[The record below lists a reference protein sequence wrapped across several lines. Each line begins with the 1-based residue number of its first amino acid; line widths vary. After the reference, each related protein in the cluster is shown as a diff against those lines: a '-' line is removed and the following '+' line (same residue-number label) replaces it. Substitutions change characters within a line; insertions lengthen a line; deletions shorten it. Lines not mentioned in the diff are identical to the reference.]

1 MKNRYTELIKDLS
14 DKELLFHLYLT
25 QLILLAISFVLG
37 IILFD
42 HRSTFFSL
50 FNWKDDNILFI
61 GGGVALIVV
70 VIDTL
75 LTKVLPERFYFDGGL
90 NERIFQRRNVF
101 HIAFIAG
108 LVAFSEEILFRGVIQ
123 THVGLIFSSVLFAVI
138 HYRYLFNWFL
148 FINIILLSFLIG
160 YVYEITDNL
169 AVTIFMHFLID
180 FLLGLIIR
188 LKHYKLERTGRDGYE

>member
-14 DKELLFHLYLT
+14 DKELIFHLYLT
-25 QLILLAISFVLG
+25 QLILLVVSFVLG

-123 THVGLIFSSVLFAVI
+123 THVGLIFSSILFAVI

>member
-25 QLILLAISFVLG
+25 QLILLVVSFVLG

-50 FNWKDDNILFI
+50 FNWKDDDILFI

-123 THVGLIFSSVLFAVI
+123 THVGLIFSSILFAVI